1 MLTGNINFKN
11 FKTKKNTKKVKKI
24 LKKLLKED
32 NEIIRSLRKS
42 YRNSYHRK
50 LVNKYS
56 KTLNYR
62 IIGMGGSTLGAQTI
76 YDFLRK
82 KIKKKFSFI
91 DNLQAFSKINNDEK
105 ITNLVISKSGNTIET
120 IINTNLLLKK
130 KHRNIFITENKKSYL
145 YLLAEK
151 LKADIVKHNNF
162 IGGRYSVLSE
172 VGMLPAELMGL
183 KSNKFKNLN
192 LLVKNKIFFNSLISN
207 VSSTLHF
214 IKNKKY
220 NSIIINYDENSQN
233 LFNWYQQLI
242 AESLG
247 KNKKGILPIISN
259 MPKDNHSVMQL
270 YLDGFKNNFYT
281 FFFVNENN
289 STRIKTNFYKNKS
302 FSYLKNKNLNQI
314 KLSQKLATENVFQKK
329 NIPFR
334 SFTIFKRD
342 EKTLGELFSFFIL
355 ETILIG
361 KMLNLNPYD
370 QPAVELIKNETKKI
384 LI

>member
-1 MLTGNINFKN
+1 MLTRNIDFKN
-11 FKTKKNTKKVKKI
+11 FKIKKNTDKVKIK
-24 LKKLLKED
+24 LKKLLQD
-32 NEIIRSLRKS
+32 NNNEVIKSLRKT
-42 YRNSYHRK
+42 YKNRYNRK
-50 LVNKYS
+50 LVNKYN
-56 KTLNYR
+56 KDLNYR
-62 IIGMGGSTLGAQTI
+62 VIGMGGSTLGAQTI

-82 KIKKKFSFI
+82 KIKKNFLFV
-91 DNLQAFSKINNDEK
+91 DNLKSITKINYEKK

-120 IINTNLLLKK
+120 IINTNLFIKK
-130 KHRNIFITENKKSYL
+130 KHDNIFITENKKSYL

-151 LKADIVKHNNF
+151 LKAEIIDHNNY

-183 KSNKFKNLN
+183 NSNKFKNLN
-192 LLVKNKIFFNSLISN
+192 SLIKNKNFLNSLILN
-207 VSSTLHF
+207 VSSTLYF

-220 NSIIINYDENSQN
+220 NSVIINYDENSEN

-281 FFFVNENN
+281 FFFVNEKN
-289 STRIKTNFYKNKS
+289 STKINTNFDDNRMN
-302 FSYLKNKNLNQI
+302 YLKNKNLHQI
-314 KLSQKLATENVFQKK
+314 KLSQKLASENVFSKK

-334 SFTIFKRD
+334 SFTILKRD

-370 QPAVELIKNETKKI
+370 QPAVELIKKETKKI